1 MSGEITERLHGD
13 LPELT
18 PGEAAA
24 EIPDD
29 ATLVVSGFGS
39 VGDPKAVPRALAESD
54 RDLALTYISGGSVG
68 NDVEGALVENGK
80 MARRYP
86 YQSSTAARGA
96 ANDGTLAYHDRHVS
110 RLADEVE
117 FGQLADADVAVVE
130 AIAVGEDWFVPSTSL
145 GQTPAYVDAADRLVV
160 ELNAA
165 QPLALQQV
173 HDVYRPSPPP
183 NREPIPLTEPDQRIG
198 SPKVQF
204 DPEKLLG
211 VVHTDRPDQP
221 YVFREP
227 TADDRAIAANLGAFL
242 SREIEE
248 TDVFAESVTLQ
259 FGVGSLGNA
268 LMGELGDVEF
278 GDREVSYYGE
288 VIQDGLLDLLD
299 AGELAS
305 ASATTLALSADGQE
319 QFFEDIEHY
328 AEDVVVR
335 PADVSNAPEVVVR
348 MGVVAVNSA
357 LEVDVYGHVNSTH
370 VNGSRVIN
378 GLGGSG
384 DFNRNALVTVTALPS
399 TAAGGDISR
408 VVPMVPHVDH
418 TEHDVDV
425 VVTERGVADLRGLDP
440 RERAEELVE
449 ECAHP
454 DFQPE
459 LRAYLDRAKE
469 QGGHVPHD
477 LDAAFDWR
485 DG

>member
-1 MSGEITERLHGD
+1 
-13 LPELT
+13 LPELSAAD
-18 PGEAAA
+18 AAA
-24 EIPDD
+24 EIPAD

-39 VGDPKAVPRALAESD
+39 VGDPKAVPTALAASD
-54 RDLALTYISGGSVG
+54 RDCELTYISGGSVG
-68 NDVEGALVENGK
+68 NDVEQALVESGQL
-80 MARRYP
+80 ARRHP
-86 YQSSTAARGA
+86 YQSSAAARGA

-110 RLADEVE
+110 RLADEVQ
-117 FGQLADADVAVVE
+117 FGQLADADVALVE
-130 AIAVGEDWFVPSTSL
+130 AIAVGEGWFVPSTSL
-145 GQTPAYVDAADRLVV
+145 GQTPAYVEAADRLVV
-160 ELNAA
+160 ELNDA

-173 HDVYRPSPPP
+173 HDVYRPDAPP
-183 NREPIPLTEPDQRIG
+183 NRDPIPLTEPDERIG
-198 SPKVQF
+198 SPTVEF
-204 DPEKLLG
+204 DPGKLVG
-211 VVHTDRPDQP
+211 VVRTDRRDQT

-227 TADDRAIAANLGAFL
+227 TDDDRAIAANLGSFL
-242 SREIEE
+242 SHEVEE
-248 TDVFAESVTLQ
+248 TPVFGDSVTLQ

-268 LMGELGDVEF
+268 LMGELSDVDF
-278 GDREVSYYGE
+278 GDREVTYYGE

-299 AGELAS
+299 EGMLSA

-319 QFFEDIEHY
+319 RLFENVDRY

-348 MGVVAVNSA
+348 MGVIAVNSA

-384 DFNRNALVTVTALPS
+384 DFNRNALITVTALPS
-399 TAAGGDISR
+399 TAAGGDLSR
-408 VVPMVPHVDH
+408 IVPMVPHVDH

-454 DFQPE
+454 DFRPA
-459 LRAYLDRAKE
+459 LRDYLDRARE
-469 QGGHVPHD
+469 EGGHVPHD
-477 LDAAFDWR
+477 LDTAFDWQT
-485 DG
+485 